1 MTKYGI
7 YDNIVLNTRYNN
19 LQNYERDNTMIDLTL
34 KLKSIRHMIDYTVKH
49 SASRI
54 AFRIKQKNGKEVSY
68 KDVTYSKMGEDI
80 RAFST
85 WLLNSGISSKR
96 IVVVGENSYEW
107 VLGYLSTLA
116 SGNIFVPLDKNLPEG
131 ELMRLLERAEPEC
144 IIYGEN
150 FKTYIQ
156 NYGKAKFTICMK
168 DEIYSKIDEGNNLI
182 KNGDNSYDNV
192 VIDENEMAILLFTSG
207 TTSESKAVMLSQYNI
222 ASNINDLVVCEKF
235 YEEDINLA
243 LLPMHHVFGLV
254 AMSLFLRLGMMNVF
268 CEGLR
273 VAKALKEY
281 KVSVLVVVPLILE
294 SMFRQIDRTV
304 KKQGKQK
311 VLAFG
316 FKLTK
321 FLSKFGIDIRKKIF
335 VSIHNELGGNLRF
348 IISGG
353 AALRG
358 DLEKWFNDIGILTVQ
373 GYGLSETSPVVS
385 AENDTHMK
393 YGSIGIPM
401 PSVQVKID
409 NPNEDGIGE
418 IIVKGDNVMLG
429 YWNEPELTNEVLK
442 GGWFYTGDMG
452 YIDNDGYIFITGR
465 KKDVIVLSN
474 GKNVFPTELEQVV
487 GKAEFV
493 TECLVFEDEPDTL
506 AVNVVYDESLQK
518 NMSVDDINKM
528 IKKHIENVNEKLVS
542 YKRIKT
548 VYASILPMVKTST
561 AKIKRI
567 PSIEKIKKEQTA
579 I

>member
-1 MTKYGI
+1 
-7 YDNIVLNTRYNN
+7 
-19 LQNYERDNTMIDLTL
+19 MIDLTL

-68 KDVTYSKMGEDI
+68 KDITYSKMGEDI

-85 WLLNSGISSKR
+85 WLLNSGISAKR

-156 NYGKAKFTICMK
+156 NYGKAKFTICMT
-168 DEIYSKIDEGNNLI
+168 DEMYFKIDEGNNLI

-235 YEEDINLA
+235 YEDDINLA

-254 AMSLFLRLGMMNVF
+254 AMSLFLRIGMMNVF

-335 VSIHNELGGNLRF
+335 ASIHNELGGNLRF

-518 NMSVDDINKM
+518 NMSVDDIKKM
-528 IKKHIENVNEKLVS
+528 IKKHIEDVNAKLVS

>member
-1 MTKYGI
+1 
-7 YDNIVLNTRYNN
+7 
-19 LQNYERDNTMIDLTL
+19 MIDLTL

-68 KDVTYSKMGEDI
+68 KDITYSKMGEDI

-85 WLLNSGISSKR
+85 WLLNNKISGKR
-96 IVVVGENSYEW
+96 VVVVGENSYEW

-150 FKTYIQ
+150 FKTHIQ
-156 NYGKAKFTICMK
+156 NYGMAKHTICMT
-168 DEIYSKIDEGNNLI
+168 DEIYSRIDDGNELI
-182 KNGDNSYDNV
+182 KNGDNFYDNV

-254 AMSLFLRLGMMNVF
+254 ATALFLRVGMMNVF

-294 SMFRQIDRTV
+294 SMFRQIDRAV

-335 VSIHNELGGNLRF
+335 ASIHNELGGNLRF

-518 NMSVDDINKM
+518 NMSVDDIKKM
-528 IKKHIENVNEKLVS
+528 IKKHIEDVNAKLVS